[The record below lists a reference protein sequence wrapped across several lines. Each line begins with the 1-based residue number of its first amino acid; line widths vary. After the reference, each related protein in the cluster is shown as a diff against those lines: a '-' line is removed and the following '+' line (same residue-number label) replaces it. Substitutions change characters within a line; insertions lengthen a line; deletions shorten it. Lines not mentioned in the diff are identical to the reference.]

1 MDLPEDAAAA
11 IDMVQAAHEEFTGD
25 PDSFQKLIEDAE
37 KPLYPSCSSHTKV
50 STLIRLFNIKE
61 KGGWSGMEYEKIHAC
76 PNDFLLFRKD
86 YKDDN
91 TCRTCGAS
99 RWKKAPSC
107 TSKGVPEKVMWYF
120 SPIPIFQRM
129 FRSPKTSKHLIYH
142 SLPRVEDGKLRHPV
156 NSPAWKLVDNKWP
169 EFAKEPRNL
178 RLALSTDGFNPNSS
192 VGGNYSCWPV
202 MLAIYNFPL
211 KLCKFIMLTMLI
223 SGPKQPGN
231 DIDVYL
237 APLIEDLQKLWDEGV
252 EVFDAYKEENFN
264 LKVVLLWTISDFP
277 AYANLSGCPKGGYN
291 ACPICAERTS
301 SIRLKYSGKNVYQ
314 SHRKFLPRKH
324 KFRLDKKAFHGQQEL
339 GTSPKPYNGEEVL
352 RQVEDVIHTEKNI
365 GESIVGTLLNV
376 PKKTKDGYNARKDL
390 EDLGMRPE
398 LAPKENGKK
407 AYLPPACFR
416 LKKEEKIKFCKT
428 LSELK
433 VPEGYCSNFKNRVS
447 MTDLKLYGLKSHDY
461 HMLMQQFLL
470 LAIRSILPEHV
481 LKGYVRNRN
490 RIEGCI
496 AEGYIAEEAV
506 EFCTEYFKNVV
517 TIGIPIVGT
526 ATTTENFGGTSLLS
540 DGKTLSKSTFA
551 DLDVNGPV
559 MRQAHQT
566 VLNNTEVVEPYFE
579 LHMSYLKEKFP
590 HETEKWLE
598 KQHCQTFQDWLHEK
612 RNKFSMYKQSYSN
625 CSIVISTRERDIDE
639 CEVEESLALEGN
651 PSFENVVPEEGSFD
665 IGDDSQYAYMR
676 DNNEGIWIEDIS
688 KGQKKTHVQDDNP
701 MDEDESSYDDSSMDD
716 GYSSMEIEADDDD

>member
-1 MDLPEDAAAA
+1 
-11 IDMVQAAHEEFTGD
+11 
-25 PDSFQKLIEDAE
+25 
-37 KPLYPSCSSHTKV
+37 
-50 STLIRLFNIKE
+50 
-61 KGGWSGMEYEKIHAC
+61 
-76 PNDFLLFRKD
+76 
-86 YKDDN
+86 
-91 TCRTCGAS
+91 
-99 RWKKAPSC
+99 
-107 TSKGVPEKVMWYF
+107 
-120 SPIPIFQRM
+120 
-129 FRSPKTSKHLIYH
+129 
-142 SLPRVEDGKLRHPV
+142 
-156 NSPAWKLVDNKWP
+156 
-169 EFAKEPRNL
+169 
-178 RLALSTDGFNPNSS
+178 
-192 VGGNYSCWPV
+192 
-202 MLAIYNFPL
+202 
-211 KLCKFIMLTMLI
+211 MLTMLI

-252 EVFDAYKEENFN
+252 EVYDAYKEDNFN
-264 LKVVLLWTISDFP
+264 LKAILLWTISDFP

-301 SIRLKYSGKNVYQ
+301 SVRLKYSGKNVYQ

-339 GTSPKPYNGEEVL
+339 GTAPKPYDGEEVL
-352 RQVEDVIHTEKNI
+352 RQVEGIQNVWGKTTKSKPVYWKKKSIFFELAYWKYLLVRHCLDVMHTEKNI
-365 GESIVGTLLNV
+365 GESIVGTLLKV

-407 AYLPPACFR
+407 AYLPPACFT
-416 LKKEEKIKFCKT
+416 LTKEEKIKLCKT
-428 LSELK
+428 FSELK

-447 MTDLKLYGLKSHDY
+447 MTDLKWYGLKSHDY
-461 HMLMQQFLL
+461 HMLMQQFLPL
-470 LAIRSILPEHV
+470 SIRSILPEHVRNAIIRLCFFFKEICCTEVDVMRLTQIQEDLVVTLCLLEQYFLPSFFDIMVHLTVHLVREVQLCGPVCFRWMYPFERFMKV

-490 RIEGCI
+490 RIEGSI

-517 TIGIPIVGT
+517 TIGIPNVGT

-612 RNKFSMYKQSYSN
+612 
-625 CSIVISTRERDIDE
+625 
-639 CEVEESLALEGN
+639 VEEERKDPDNIISEELRWIASGPSSQILTYEGFKVN
-651 PSFENVVPEEGSFD
+651 GCRYHTKARDDRRVTQNSGVFLVDTEDNSYYGVIKEIWVLDYQMIRVPLFKC
-665 IGDDSQYAYMR
+665 
-676 DNNEGIWIEDIS
+676 NW
-688 KGQKKTHVQDDNP
+688 VQNRA
-701 MDEDESSYDDSSMDD
+701 
-716 GYSSMEIEADDDD
+716 IKIR